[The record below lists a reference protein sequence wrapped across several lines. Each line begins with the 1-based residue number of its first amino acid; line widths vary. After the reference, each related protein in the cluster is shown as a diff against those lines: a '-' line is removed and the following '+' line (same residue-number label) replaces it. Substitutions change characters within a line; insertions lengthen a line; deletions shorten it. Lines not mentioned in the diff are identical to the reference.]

1 MLDSPV
7 VAEYGKGRKAN
18 ERPELRAFRIEAPTP
33 FGYRVA
39 GRLVMGI
46 SRARY
51 LQLVDQYSP
60 DSLTRAPERRL
71 DEAIRALIGQPEMA
85 KLISYLGL
93 PEDADVRLDNRPGT
107 GPCGSTMSS
116 AKRPLQIQRTAPSSG
131 LIRSES

>member
-1 MLDSPV
+1 M
-7 VAEYGKGRKAN
+7 AKYGKGRKAS

-46 SRARY
+46 SRAKY
-51 LQLVDQYSP
+51 LQLVDQYPP

-85 KLISYLGL
+85 KLISYQGL
-93 PEDADVRLDNRPGT
+93 PDDADVRLEPRWHG
-107 GPCGSTMSS
+107 
-116 AKRPLQIQRTAPSSG
+116 AL
-131 LIRSES
+131 